1 MLHVSA
7 RNTKF
12 LQIADEL
19 EIMKK
24 TKSGV
29 MKIFNISC
37 LDDFF
42 LDGNMD
48 VENILTAAD
57 KQIIVKHALDN
68 IKANEHE
75 RSLPGSEH
83 VSFQTDPHVSFMLL
97 IESIQVNFYHGQ
109 SIISACLEQGIV
121 ESVYP
126 LQNEVRV
133 QGNLDFSKVKSNP
146 FHRNF

>member
-29 MKIFNISC
+29 MKNFNISC

-57 KQIIVKHALDN
+57 KQIIVKHVLDN

-75 RSLPGSEH
+75 KSLPGSEH
-83 VSFQTDPHVSFMLL
+83 VKFISFYFNCT
-97 IESIQVNFYHGQ
+97 
-109 SIISACLEQGIV
+109 
-121 ESVYP
+121 
-126 LQNEVRV
+126 
-133 QGNLDFSKVKSNP
+133 
-146 FHRNF
+146 

>member
-29 MKIFNISC
+29 MKNFNISC

-57 KQIIVKHALDN
+57 KQIIVKHALDS
-68 IKANEHE
+68 IKANEYE
-75 RSLPGSEH
+75 KSLPGSEH
-83 VSFQTDPHVSFMLL
+83 VSFHVIHFC
-97 IESIQVNFYHGQ
+97 V
-109 SIISACLEQGIV
+109 CC
-121 ESVYP
+121 
-126 LQNEVRV
+126 
-133 QGNLDFSKVKSNP
+133 
-146 FHRNF
+146 

>member
-1 MLHVSA
+1 MTTNKFIVHSLNQGLVLHVSA

-29 MKIFNISC
+29 MKNFNISC

-57 KQIIVKHALDN
+57 KQMIVKHALDN
-68 IKANEHE
+68 IKATEHE
-75 RSLPGSEH
+75 KCLPGSEH
-83 VSFQTDPHVSFMLL
+83 VTF
-97 IESIQVNFYHGQ
+97 ISIVTCTQLF
-109 SIISACLEQGIV
+109 
-121 ESVYP
+121 
-126 LQNEVRV
+126 
-133 QGNLDFSKVKSNP
+133 
-146 FHRNF
+146 